1 MLLQSLSQIVP
12 MPKRHTT
19 HEKIIENLENCSKF
33 LICTDLEK
41 VGMADGNETGNT
53 MMIEHETRTKLNSPS
68 ASSTPPSPSS
78 PKSTLAEEKAK
89 NKNSDHN
96 GNAAN
101 GDRVVTDKSQS
112 LETAPN
118 TTIPSMPSNTAA
130 SFPFQSLMGALG
142 SLPPAMATAA
152 FQALANI
159 SPGAESALPP
169 AILAALPPEMV
180 NLMQQ
185 LNSNSTSF
193 SAHQQLDPQHLSSP
207 SSLNSDTVSSYVGE
221 HHVTDRNDCKTNNN
235 NDVPVTQN
243 RPLSRQQ
250 HVGEC
255 EEQNENEAPD
265 TPPSSLPG
273 KTTLRLIL
281 SC

>member
-12 MPKRHTT
+12 LPQRHTT
-19 HEKIIENLENCSKF
+19 HEKIDNLENCSKF
-33 LICTDLEK
+33 F
-41 VGMADGNETGNT
+41 GMADGNETGNT

-101 GDRVVTDKSQS
+101 DDRIVKDKTQS
-112 LETAPN
+112 LEAASN
-118 TTIPSMPSNTAA
+118 TTVPSNTAA

-152 FQALANI
+152 FQSLASL
-159 SPGAESALPP
+159 SPGAGSALPP
-169 AILAALPPEMV
+169 AILAALPPDMV

-185 LNSNSTSF
+185 LNSNSSSF
-193 SAHQQLDPQHLSSP
+193 SGHQQLDPQHLSSP

-221 HHVTDRNDCKTNNN
+221 HPVTDRNGCKPNNN
-235 NDVPVTQN
+235 NDVPVTEN

-255 EEQNENEAPD
+255 EEQNENETPD

-273 KTTLRLIL
+273 KITSIL
-281 SC
+281 NPV